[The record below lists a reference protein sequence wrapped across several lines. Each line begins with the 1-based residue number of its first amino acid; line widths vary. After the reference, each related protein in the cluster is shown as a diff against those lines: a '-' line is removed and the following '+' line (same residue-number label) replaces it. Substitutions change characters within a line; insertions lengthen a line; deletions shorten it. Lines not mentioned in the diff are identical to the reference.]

1 MKVLVTLLSVGFAG
15 TERHAIELTNTLARH
30 CDVALLL
37 RRRPSEVH
45 RQAQYDALRSAIAPD
60 IRLFLASRAAPVIG
74 LWNALLRFRPDVVHA
89 HHERSARI
97 ASRYALNV
105 PVLATVHVHFR
116 ARDFMRCDGVICL
129 TEAEAHTIPSSYPGE
144 RFVIGNWVSP
154 HALPSDATRRRLR
167 AELGVAAD
175 DYVVG
180 SVGRLQP
187 VKGIDGLIAAFARA
201 SLPRSRLVV
210 VGEGPDRADLE
221 RMARALNVGDRV
233 VFTGFR
239 SDVRDVYTLFD
250 VFVLNSADEPYGL
263 VILEAASAGVPVIA
277 TATFGA
283 CAIAETLPLTLV
295 PLGAEAALVSAL
307 HDQWVN
313 RGRPPPGALTG
324 FAIEDRLPDLLA
336 AYARI
341 SAPRSIRHGA
351 ADRPIASAARSMDPA
366 NHE

>member
-15 TERHAIELTNTLARH
+15 TERHAIELANALARH

-37 RRRPSEVH
+37 RRRPSEAH
-45 RQAQYDALRSAIAPD
+45 RQAPYDALRSTIAPG
-60 IRLFLASRAAPVIG
+60 IRIFLASRAAPVIG
-74 LWNALLRFRPDVVHA
+74 LWNALLRFRPDVIHA

-129 TEAEAHTIPSSYPGE
+129 TEAEAQAIPLSYPGK
-144 RFVIGNWVSP
+144 RFVIGNWVAP
-154 HALPSDATRRRLR
+154 HAPPSDRTLRQLR
-167 AELGVAAD
+167 AELGLAAE

-180 SVGRLQP
+180 SVARLQP
-187 VKGIDGLIAAFARA
+187 VKGIAGLIAAFASA
-201 SLPRSRLVV
+201 NLPRSRLLI
-210 VGEGPDRADLE
+210 VGEGPDRAQLE
-221 RMARALNVGDRV
+221 RQAQALHIGDRI

-239 SDVRDVYTLFD
+239 SDVRDLYALFD

-277 TATFGA
+277 TATFGPSV
-283 CAIAETLPLTLV
+283 IAETLPLTLV
-295 PLGAEAALVSAL
+295 PVGAEAELISAL
-307 HDQWVN
+307 HNAWIN
-313 RGRPPPGALTG
+313 RGRRVSGEITG
-324 FAIEDRLPDLLA
+324 FAMDDRLPDLLA
-336 AYARI
+336 AYARC
-341 SAPRSIRHGA
+341 IRHGA

-366 NHE
+366 NQE